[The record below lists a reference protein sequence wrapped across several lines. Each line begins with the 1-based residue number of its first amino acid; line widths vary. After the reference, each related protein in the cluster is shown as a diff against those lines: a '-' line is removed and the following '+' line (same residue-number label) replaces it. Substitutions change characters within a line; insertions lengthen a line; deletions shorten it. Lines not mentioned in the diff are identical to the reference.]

1 MKIVLDTNVLLQ
13 AVSPR
18 NPFRVIFD
26 AVLDEKINLVVS
38 TEIMMEYEELLYR
51 HRAPAEAA
59 RLVQFCRLAP
69 NVLVVSP
76 TFRFRLPYADP
87 DDQKFVDAY
96 VAGHADYLVSNDRH
110 LAGLSAA
117 GFPAVRGVSAEAF
130 LALLAG

>member
-59 RLVQFCRLAP
+59 RLVQFCRLAT
-69 NVLVVSP
+69 NVLAVSP

-87 DDQKFVDAY
+87 DDPDDQKFVDAY
-96 VAGHADYLVSNDRH
+96 VAGYADYLVSNDRQ
-110 LAGLSAA
+110 GSATDT
-117 GFPAVRGVSAEAF
+117 GPPAQATGWRLRRIF
-130 LALLAG
+130 